1 MLRRKKAV
9 SVELLLLLLLLLLFI
24 SALKFEL
31 CGIIRY
37 VNIFDAPR
45 RPLLIPSAGIE
56 CRAKTLTIDPL

>member
-9 SVELLLLLLLLLLFI
+9 SVELLLLLLLLFI

>member
-9 SVELLLLLLLLLLFI
+9 SVELLLLLLLLLFI